1 MKNSI
6 KYLGLFLLTFGFSCS
21 TNNPIVL
28 NDSNSSVNINKLK
41 ESGIIDKNAKE
52 AFIADI
58 GVKGGASFSVD
69 IDLKE
74 GKFQTKSSNGSVAK
88 TSADIQSLAVYLVR
102 NSASTYPL
110 NGDPIGTD
118 RVAGPFILNRNGAGP
133 YTVTFTNVGSSSGS
147 YYFSAVRAFSGT
159 SGTGTELI
167 KINNG
172 NATAWTGTTASTNRV
187 AVSSSGVSVN
197 SSLVVSTTTSL
208 PVTINLE
215 DAIGAII
222 DANVAPNSGSNT
234 FGAIT
239 AN

>member
-1 MKNSI
+1 MKKLV

-21 TNNPIVL
+21 TNNPTIV
-28 NDSNSSVNINKLK
+28 NETDASVDIAKLK
-41 ESGIIDKNAKE
+41 QSGVIDKNAKE
-52 AFIADI
+52 VFIADI

-74 GKFQTKSSNGSVAK
+74 GQFQTKSSNGSVAK

-102 NSASTYPL
+102 NLASTYPL
-110 NGDPIGTD
+110 NGDPIGND
-118 RVAGPFILNRNGAGP
+118 RVAGPFILNRNGSGP
-133 YTVTFTNVGSSSGS
+133 YSVTFTNVGTSSGS

-167 KINNG
+167 KANNG
-172 NATAWTGTTASTNRV
+172 NATAWTGTTALTNRL

-197 SSLVVSTTTSL
+197 SSLAVSTTTSL

-222 DANVAPNSGSNT
+222 DANIAPNSGSNT

-239 AN
+239 AI